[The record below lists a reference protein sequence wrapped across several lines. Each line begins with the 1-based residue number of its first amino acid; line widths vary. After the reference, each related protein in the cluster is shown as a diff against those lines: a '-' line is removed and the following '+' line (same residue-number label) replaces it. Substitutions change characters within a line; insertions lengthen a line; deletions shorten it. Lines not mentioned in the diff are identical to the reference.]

1 MKKTLAAFCLALL
14 VGAGSASAAVT
25 NVFYVAA
32 GQTNTVKEIVD
43 ANGYTW
49 ADGDWLRKTGPGQ
62 LTASADYKATKIN
75 LLIEEGSY
83 VVGTIVHTKGG
94 TLIVKDGATV
104 RVGAIKDAFGGDWIV
119 TFAGHGTGQGDNLGA
134 ICVGGSLRDS
144 IFGTATTW
152 TMSSDATIYSYGT
165 MNAVFSSASA
175 SSGISLN
182 MAGHTLTVRGI
193 NVNAVF
199 RPRYY
204 WKITNAGPIIV
215 RNGEFARHDT
225 TNDFTPNI
233 PLVSFTEGAVMASY
247 ATSSLWGKVDAFS
260 FEAGTS
266 LKKGVE
272 GASGVSLTMKKVTGP
287 VAISTD
293 ATVTISQEFG
303 VRGSDLVNGKCL
315 TSANTLTFA
324 SGCGL
329 SFAAFG
335 NLSLTAGTVYTAA
348 TSVVSIA
355 GTPTPTG
362 NAATLFTVANTG
374 KALTL
379 TVKSG
384 IIDVVRDWGLQTN
397 AASAAADNTA
407 AVAAHVA
414 EVADGTVLYFPP
426 GDYWFTDTF
435 DVSSVTAANVR
446 LWNPEGTAR
455 LRGGVKLGAA
465 SNLTVEGLVFSE
477 CAGPAVVATNTVG
490 LTITGCTCDKVG
502 GAYEDGKKYLFA
514 AVNVTG
520 FNVTAGTY
528 VTDGMRYDGQGFFA
542 GGTQA
547 ALSEAYSNA
556 VVVRVTAANYWAWWE
571 DTTNRLA
578 LATNAYS
585 GKTWR
590 KIGTGTFDSNNTNI
604 QTVGIAAI
612 EILEGAFVVRGYNA
626 CLGKAQGPVRVHDGA
641 TLTLADSGTAAS
653 YRRITISGSGS
664 RADFPAVRFT
674 GTARWDKTDSV
685 RWVLEGDAT
694 MYTSMTGEDGS
705 FLHGAIEM
713 NGHTLMLDGVADS
726 HFRFGRTFEWNGG
739 GTVIVSR
746 TTLSASS
753 AFNPY
758 FRVKDGPVPTFIFQN
773 GAKFIP
779 DNTDIFALVKNCSFA
794 SGTQLS
800 NKVDKTS
807 ALFNDFAGN
816 PTIADSITNVT
827 INGTYTLT
835 AANMTAEPPKA
846 PTMTGTLVL
855 GPDATWAVDNLSALE
870 RKTYPIFTATGG
882 IEGTLKAAVGMEAGW
897 SVFKNGTT
905 LYFGPPQGLILT
917 IR

>member
-1 MKKTLAAFCLALL
+1 MRQTLAAFCFALL

-32 GQTNTVKEIVD
+32 GQTKTVKEIVT
-43 ANGYTW
+43 ANGYSW

-62 LTASADYKATKIN
+62 LTASGDYQGTQIN

-83 VVGTIVHTKGG
+83 FVGGVVHSKGG

-104 RVGAIKDAFGGDWIV
+104 RVIATTDAFGGNWNV
-119 TFAGHGTGQGDNLGA
+119 TFAGQGTGQGDDLGA
-134 ICVGGSLRDS
+134 ISVGGFLTNP
-144 IFGTATTW
+144 IFGTGTTW
-152 TMSSDATIYSYGT
+152 TLSSDATIYTYGT
-165 MNAVFSSASA
+165 MNPVFSSTGA

-182 MAGHTLTVRGI
+182 MVGHTLTLRGKD
-193 NVNAVF
+193 VNAVF
-199 RPRYY
+199 RPRWY

-215 RNGEFARHDT
+215 RNGQFARHNT

-233 PLVSFTEGAVMASY
+233 PLVSFTEGAVMAAY
-247 ATSSLWGKVDAFS
+247 ATASLWGKVDAFS

-266 LKKGVE
+266 LKKGYDNVT
-272 GASGVSLTMKKVTGP
+272 GVSLTMKKVTGP

-324 SGCGL
+324 AGCGL
-329 SFAAFG
+329 SFDDLG
-335 NLSLTAGTVYTAA
+335 DLSLVAGTVYTAA
-348 TSVVSIA
+348 TSVASIV
-355 GTPTPTG
+355 GTPTGSTAMP
-362 NAATLFTVANTG
+362 FTVANTG
-374 KALTL
+374 TALTL

-397 AASAAADNTA
+397 EASAAANNTA

-414 EVADGTVLYFPP
+414 EVADNTVLYFPS

-435 DVSSVTAANVR
+435 DLSSVTAVNLD
-446 LWNPEGTAR
+446 LWNPTGTAR

-465 SNLTVEGLVFSE
+465 SNVKVDKLVFSE

-490 LTITGCTCDKVG
+490 LTITDCTCDKVG

-528 VTDGMRYDGQGFFA
+528 VTAGMQYDGQGFFA

-547 ALSEAYSNA
+547 ALSEAHANA
-556 VVVRVTAANYWAWWE
+556 VVVRVTAENPWVGWE

-578 LATNAYS
+578 LATTAYS

-604 QTVGIAAI
+604 QTVGIAAV
-612 EILEGAFVVRGYNA
+612 EILEGAFVVRGDDA
-626 CLGKAQGPVRVHDGA
+626 CLGKANSPVRVHDGA
-641 TLTLADSGTAAS
+641 TLTLAETGTAAKN
-653 YRRITISGSGS
+653 RRITISGSGS
-664 RADFPAVRFT
+664 SAGFPAVRFT
-674 GTARWDKTDSV
+674 GSALWNKTDSV

-694 MYTSMTGEDGS
+694 MYTSMTGEDGA
-705 FLHGAIEM
+705 FLWGAIEM
-713 NGHTLMLDGVADS
+713 NGHTLTLGGVADS
-726 HFRFGRTFEWNGG
+726 HFRFGRTFQWNGG
-739 GTVIVSR
+739 GTVIVDR
-746 TTLSASS
+746 TTLSSSS
-753 AFNPY
+753 ADGSGYVIN
-758 FRVKDGPVPTFIFQN
+758 DGPAPTFIFQN
-773 GAKFIP
+773 GAKFRP
-779 DNTDIFALVKNCSFA
+779 DNTDIFSIVKNCSFA
-794 SGTQLS
+794 TGTQIS
-800 NKVDKTS
+800 DKEGETS
-807 ALFNDFAGN
+807 ALFNNFAGN
-816 PTIADSITNVT
+816 PTIVDNITNLTV
-827 INGTYTLT
+827 NGMYTLT
-835 AANMTAEPPKA
+835 AADMMAESPKV
-846 PTMTGTLVL
+846 PTMAGTLAL
-855 GPDATWAVDNLSALE
+855 GPNAMWAIDNLAALE

-882 IEGTLKAAVGMEAGW
+882 IEGTLKAAVGMDAGW

-905 LYFGPPQGLILT
+905 LCIGPPQGLIFTLQ
-917 IR
+917 